1 MSLKKHI
8 PKKIKVNIRLFKR
21 ILNDY
26 NVKFS
31 KKRNEKIKLNQ
42 KIQTIQEIKRGSYF
56 ENKVH
61 NFHFVSSQIS
71 NIIIYPN
78 EVFSFWKIIGN
89 PNNTKNFKVG
99 RNLVGGKISEEVAG
113 GICQISSIMY
123 HTALKTDLEIVER
136 HNHSVDIYAE
146 NERFTPLGADATI
159 VYPYKDLR
167 IKNNYEFPISFSLN
181 IKEDEVVCTLH
192 SESHIQ
198 ENNLD
203 FVRDYFPNTICV
215 STIKNGKTINKSIY
229 KKIRVL

>member
-1 MSLKKHI
+1 MSLKKYI
-8 PKKIKVNIRLFKR
+8 PKKIKVNIRLFRR
-21 ILNDY
+21 IISDY
-26 NVKFS
+26 NVTFS
-31 KKRNEKIKLNQ
+31 KKRNEKMVLNQ
-42 KIQTIQEIKRGSYF
+42 KIVTLQEIKKGSYF

-71 NIIIYPN
+71 DVIIYPN

-89 PNNTKNFKVG
+89 PNNNKNFKVG
-99 RNLVGGKISEEVAG
+99 RNLVNGKISEEVAG
-113 GICQISSIMY
+113 GICQVSSIIY
-123 HTALKTDLEIVER
+123 HTALKTGLEIIER

-167 IKNNYEFPISFSLN
+167 IKNSYDFPISFSLN
-181 IKEDEVVCTLH
+181 IKDDEVVCTLH
-192 SESHIQ
+192 SEKHIQ

-215 STIKNGKTINKSIY
+215 STIKNGQTIKKSIY
-229 KKIRVL
+229 KKP